1 MKNEGMNLDSLLA
14 TTAEEAQE
22 AAVEQPIVMGKR
34 QAPVVAMAPLNAD
47 IPADLMRDL
56 KMISV
61 YSNRKIKE
69 IVTEELTRYVKKAKK
84 KMMEEMGQ

>member
-1 MKNEGMNLDSLLA
+1 MNNEGMSLDSLLT
-14 TTAEEAQE
+14 TTAEEHKETPAE
-22 AAVEQPIVMGKR
+22 PPVIMGKR
-34 QAPVVAMAPLNAD
+34 QAAAVPMAPFNAD

>member
-1 MKNEGMNLDSLLA
+1 
-14 TTAEEAQE
+14 
-22 AAVEQPIVMGKR
+22 
-34 QAPVVAMAPLNAD
+34 MAPLNAD